1 MAERGLPGL
10 HTAGRQHASS
20 FLSRAGSLAPI
31 FAVGGIALCLSMVGL
46 GSGILLL
53 VISALFAVVGVIG
66 HYGLRTTS
74 LTHGVAMNRRAIRF
88 PPTESLASLHHD

>member
-20 FLSRAGSLAPI
+20 FLSRAGTLAPI

-53 VISALFAVVGVIG
+53 VISALLAISGIIG
-66 HYGLRTTS
+66 RYGLRTTS
-74 LTHGVAMNRRAIRF
+74 LAHSVTTKPRALRL